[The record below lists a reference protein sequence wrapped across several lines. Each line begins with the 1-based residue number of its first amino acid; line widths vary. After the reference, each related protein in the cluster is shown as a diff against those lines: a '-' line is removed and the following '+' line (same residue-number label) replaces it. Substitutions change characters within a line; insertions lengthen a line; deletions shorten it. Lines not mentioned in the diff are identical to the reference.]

1 MHIKLVPR
9 GQTSRAMQY
18 ATPLIA
24 AGLTIV
30 AGIILFSALGRDP
43 FEALYVFFIRPL
55 TSLYGLSELAL
66 KTTPLLLIALGLMI
80 GFRGGVWN
88 IGAEGQL
95 TMGAIA
101 GGGVA
106 LAFYG
111 QEGPFLLPLML
122 LAGVLGGIAWGMIPA
137 LLRNRFNANE
147 ILTSL
152 MLTYVAIQA
161 LGYLVHGPWRDP
173 DGFNFPET
181 RMFGDQG
188 LMPVLLEGTRLHGG
202 VILGLLA
209 IAGAWVFVS
218 RSFQGFKIS
227 VVGQAPQAGAYAG
240 FSSKK
245 VVLISFAISGGL
257 AGLAGIVEVSGTI
270 GQLQPIIS
278 PGYGFAAIIVAFLG
292 RLHPIGVLL
301 ASVLMSLMYLGGES
315 LQIIMKLPLA
325 VTGVFQGLLLF
336 FVLGAEVLVRY
347 QLKVE
352 WGGRGA
358 RPRRE
363 QA

>member
-9 GQTSRAMQY
+9 GQTSRTMQY

-30 AGIILFSALGRDP
+30 AGIFLFSALGRDP

-55 TSLYGLSELAL
+55 TSVYGLAELGIKA
-66 KTTPLLLIALGLMI
+66 TPLLLCALGLMI

-95 TMGAIA
+95 TMGAVA

-111 QEGPFLLPLML
+111 DEGWFLLPLML
-122 LAGVLGGIAWGMIPA
+122 VAGGLGGVAWGLIPA
-137 LLRNRFNANE
+137 FLRNRFNANE

-161 LGYLVHGPWRDP
+161 LSYFVHGPWRDP

-202 VILGLLA
+202 VILALLA
-209 IAGAWVFVS
+209 VAATWMFVA
-218 RSFQGFKIS
+218 RSFEGFKIS
-227 VVGQAPQAGAYAG
+227 VVGQAPQAAAYAG
-240 FSSKK
+240 YSAKK
-245 VVLISFAISGGL
+245 VVLISFIISGGL

-270 GQLQPIIS
+270 GQLQPVIS

-292 RLHPIGVLL
+292 RLHPFGVLL
-301 ASVLMSLMYLGGES
+301 ASLLMSLMYLGGES
-315 LQIIMKLPLA
+315 LQIVMKLPLA

-347 QLKVE
+347 QLKIE
-352 WGGRGA
+352 GTAKRGRV
-358 RPRRE
+358 
-363 QA
+363 